1 MKRFLTIL
9 GLLLAVL
16 VIGYVAG
23 PRPSEPLPDG
33 KIPAVTTDLTKLDA
47 DITRYEAGFKLRPDN
62 QARVVWADSATKQ
75 KTPYSIVY
83 IHGYTASWAEGSPV
97 NLNLAEEFGANM
109 YLARTDGHGLDTP
122 DAMKDLTPAT
132 YLESGER
139 ALAIGKTLGQKVI
152 LVGTSM
158 GGMMTLYLASRHPEI
173 AGIVL
178 YSPCI
183 ELADSKG
190 KLVTGPWGQQILDKV
205 YPDQHVHNKKENAER
220 AKYWYETFHTNG
232 IITLQTILDN
242 YATAETFAK
251 VKQPTFLGY
260 YYKDESHQDPTVSV
274 AALLKMYDELGTP
287 AGKKRKEAF
296 PDAGAHVIASDL
308 TTEDWPVVQAATSKF
323 LREVMGINPGASTV
337 ALLKK

>member
-1 MKRFLTIL
+1 MKRSLTIL
-9 GLLLAVL
+9 GLVLALLV
-16 VIGYVAG
+16 VGYVAG

-33 KIPAVTTDLTKLDA
+33 KILAVITDLNTLDA
-47 DITRYEAGFKLRPDN
+47 DIARYEAGFKLRPDN
-62 QARVVWADSATKQ
+62 QARVVWADSGKKQ

-97 NLNLAEEFGANM
+97 NLNLAKEFGANM
-109 YLARTDGHGLDTP
+109 YLARTEGHGLDSP
-122 DAMKDLTPAT
+122 DAMIDLTPAN

-139 ALAIGKTLGQKVI
+139 ALAIGKTLGEKVI
-152 LVGTSM
+152 MIGTSM

-173 AGIVL
+173 ASIVL

-190 KLVTGPWGQQILDKV
+190 KLVTGPWGQQILDQV
-205 YPDQHVHNKKENAER
+205 YPDKHVYNKKENAER
-220 AKYWYETFHTNG
+220 SKYWYETFHTNG

-260 YYKDESHQDPTVSV
+260 YYKNDAHQDPTVSV
-274 AALLKMYDELGTP
+274 AALLKMYDELGTS
-287 AGKKRKEAF
+287 ADEKRKEAF

-308 TTEDWPVVQAATSKF
+308 TTEDWPVVQAATSTF
-323 LREVMGINPGASTV
+323 LREVIGMKPTTPTV